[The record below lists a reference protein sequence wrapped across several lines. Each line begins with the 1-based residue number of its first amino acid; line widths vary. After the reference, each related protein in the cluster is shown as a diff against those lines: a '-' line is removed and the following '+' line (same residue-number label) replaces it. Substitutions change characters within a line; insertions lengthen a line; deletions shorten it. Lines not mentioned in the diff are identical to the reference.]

1 MFVCLFV
8 LGSCSKK
15 RKAYC
20 RPRINKR
27 LFQLELIHFANIL
40 DKKKTFWTKKKHFGQ
55 KKTFWTKKKNIGQRK
70 MGLI

>member
-20 RPRINKR
+20 CPRINKR

-40 DKKKTFWTKKKHFGQ
+40 DKEKHFGQ
-55 KKTFWTKKKNIGQRK
+55 KKTFWTKKNILDK
-70 MGLI
+70 KKTLDKEKWD

>member
-20 RPRINKR
+20 RPRINRR

-40 DKKKTFWTKKKHFGQ
+40 DKKKHFGQ
-55 KKTFWTKKKNIGQRK
+55 KKTFWTKKNIGQKK